1 MDQKEKSNEQ
11 STYEFD
17 FHFVKQ
23 KDEEAIQTEVGTSEV
38 LKSEVVAS
46 RLKFIAKSGNHDTKR
61 ERLVFD
67 LQTGK
72 LTVELETAQHAKAK
86 PDRLV
91 MEELAAS
98 GWFAGTLHW
107 LTAEA

>member
-1 MDQKEKSNEQ
+1 MDQREKNNEQ
-11 STYEFD
+11 STHEFD

-23 KDEEAIQTEVGTSEV
+23 KDEETIQAGDGRGEI

-46 RLKFIAKSGNHDTKR
+46 RLKFIAKGGNPDTKK

-67 LQTGK
+67 LQTGQ
-72 LTVELETAQHAKAK
+72 LTVELETAQQDKAK

-91 MEELAAS
+91 MEQLAAS
-98 GWFAGTLHW
+98 GWFAGTPH
-107 LTAEA
+107 LTEA

>member
-1 MDQKEKSNEQ
+1 MDQREKNNEQ
-11 STYEFD
+11 FTHEFD

-23 KDEEAIQTEVGTSEV
+23 KDEETIQAEDGISEI

-46 RLKFIAKSGNHDTKR
+46 RLKFIAKGGDHDTEK

-67 LQTGK
+67 LQTGQ
-72 LTVELETAQHAKAK
+72 LTVELETAKAK

-91 MEELAAS
+91 MEQLAAS
-98 GWFAGTLHW
+98 GWFAKTLH
-107 LTAEA
+107 LTEA